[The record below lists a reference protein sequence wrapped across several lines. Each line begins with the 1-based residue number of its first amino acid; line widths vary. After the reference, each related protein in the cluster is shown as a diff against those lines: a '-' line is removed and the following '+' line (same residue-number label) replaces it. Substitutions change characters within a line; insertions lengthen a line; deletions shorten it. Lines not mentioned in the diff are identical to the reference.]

1 MSRKR
6 SFPHIT
12 DAHTRILI
20 LGSLPGEASLA
31 QNQYYAHPQNKFW
44 RLVGD
49 SIGVEL
55 AGLEYQ
61 KRLSML
67 LEHRIGLW
75 DVIADARRS
84 GSLDSEIRDHANNDL
99 LALLMALPELDTIAF
114 NGGTA
119 AKIGMQA
126 LGEHAQRYRI
136 LPLPSSSPAH
146 ASVSYA
152 QKLERWRQLANFDAQ
167 DRSGSDRKLP

>member
-6 SFPHIT
+6 SFPHVT

-44 RLVGD
+44 KLVGD
-49 SIGVEL
+49 TIGVDL

-61 KRLSML
+61 QRLSVL

-99 LALLMALPELDTIAF
+99 LALLDSLPALTTIAF

-119 AKIGMQA
+119 AKIGLKA
-126 LGEHAQRYRI
+126 LGARADNYRI
-136 LPLPSSSPAH
+136 LLLPSSSPAH
-146 ASVSYA
+146 ASLSYS
-152 QKLERWRQLANFDAQ
+152 QKLIAW
-167 DRSGSDRKLP
+167 RKLAESEI